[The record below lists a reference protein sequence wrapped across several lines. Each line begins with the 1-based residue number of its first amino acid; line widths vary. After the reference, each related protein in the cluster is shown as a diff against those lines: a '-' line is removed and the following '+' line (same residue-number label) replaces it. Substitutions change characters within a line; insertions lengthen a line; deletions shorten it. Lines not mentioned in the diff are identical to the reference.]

1 MHGQLLLLGV
11 KGLELTP
18 EEISLFK
25 KIQPGGFVIFG
36 RNVESAEQ
44 IRALTN
50 SLKEIC
56 HIEPLITIDQE
67 GGRVTR
73 TSAIANTPPSAQ
85 QLRKA
90 GDIKKVGGL
99 IARHGMITADILRQL
114 GVNMDLCPVL
124 DISYDDNSDNAM
136 QGRCYGTNAQ
146 EVITNAGIFN
156 SNLRHGKVLSCA
168 KHFPSCGLADVDP
181 HHELPFVKKS
191 KDDLMTSDLLP
202 YTALM
207 PVLDSIM
214 SCHAHF
220 SAIDPDTPGLPGSLS
235 KNLLTNLL
243 RNQLGFEGV
252 IMTDDLDMGA
262 IVNTYGRGPDVQMS
276 IEAGNDMAMICHD
289 TDSAEVALDAIKKVP
304 NHIIDDSLQ
313 RIEKLKKN
321 IVQSP
326 AFKRE
331 LWDKYDNEV
340 MQLRIDTLGEELA
353 KQADSN
359 SGENYSPVQDY

>member
-11 KGLELTP
+11 QGLKLTSS
-18 EEISLFK
+18 EILLFK

-44 IRALTN
+44 LRALTD
-50 SLKEIC
+50 SLKEVC
-56 HIEPLITIDQE
+56 EIEPLITIDQE

-73 TSAIANTPPSAQ
+73 TRAIANEPPSAQ

-90 GDIKKVGGL
+90 GNMKKVGGL

-114 GVNMDLCPVL
+114 GVNMNLCPVL

-136 QGRCYGTNAQ
+136 QGRCYGTDAQ
-146 EVITNAGIFN
+146 QVITNAGIFN

-168 KHFPSCGLADVDP
+168 KHFPSCGLAEVDP
-181 HHELPFVKKS
+181 HHELPFVNKS
-191 KDDLMTSDLLP
+191 KDELMKSDLLP
-202 YTALM
+202 YNALM

-220 SAIDPDTPGLPGSLS
+220 SALDPDTPGLPGSFS

-276 IEAGNDMAMICHD
+276 IEAGNDMAMICHQ
-289 TDSAEVALDAIKKVP
+289 TDSAEIALDAIKKIA
-304 NHIIDDSLQ
+304 NHTIDDSLI
-313 RIEKLKKN
+313 RVEKLKKR

-326 AFKRE
+326 AFERR
-331 LWDKYDNEV
+331 LWDKYDEEV
-340 MQLRIDTLGEELA
+340 MQLRIDTLGEEAARQTNDDSGA
-353 KQADSN
+353 KF
-359 SGENYSPVQDY
+359 SPVQDY